1 MLKNWKFRFKDLG
14 PIKDATLKLGDL
26 TIITGRNN
34 TGKTYMVYT
43 LYGFL
48 RDFSELAE
56 EIMESWG
63 EDGFFSYGIP
73 VSGRTITRNLLESG
87 NFELGFSKEAFDKD
101 RTQMIRQVCRCYSHD
116 KIDNVF
122 NARAGTF
129 SSAVFDAEEDRG
141 GLGFSPIGIAA
152 ETQIGGDLSII
163 FSEGRLFFTYERD
176 KKRETRADRIIQGFL
191 LESRLQQAYIRFLF
205 QSTPD
210 FFRAPNCS
218 TSVRLATSL
227 FHSEMESKR
236 SFTVRQIQQLAD
248 EHDLSPAE
256 IIRTYT
262 SRYALPIDDEINFVK
277 AIPDFPSEMLKSERG
292 IGERELEK
300 IVGGSFTKSDGILY
314 FIPAEGNS
322 QGGKIPLHLS
332 SSSAAEMSRLFF
344 NFVLNQEDQST
355 LLVIDEPESHLDTM
369 NQIKLAR
376 ALARWVNSGMKVLI
390 STHSDF
396 IIKEINNLIMLNRS
410 FDNKEELL
418 RDLGYK
424 EDDSIDPS
432 AIEAYYAN
440 GGNLEPCSMNE
451 FGIEVPSF
459 ENSIDELVR
468 VSGALGSRIILEGD
482 EIG

>member
-1 MLKNWKFRFKDLG
+1 
-14 PIKDATLKLGDL
+14 
-26 TIITGRNN
+26 
-34 TGKTYMVYT
+34 
-43 LYGFL
+43 
-48 RDFSELAE
+48 
-56 EIMESWG
+56 MESWG
-63 EDGFFSYGIP
+63 RDGFFSYGIP
-73 VSGRTITRNLLESG
+73 VSARTITKNLLESG
-87 NFELGFSKEAFDKD
+87 NFELEFSKEAFDEDKA
-101 RTQMIRQVCRCYSHD
+101 RMIEQVCRWYSND

-122 NARAGTF
+122 NAHAGTF
-129 SSAVFDAEEDRG
+129 SRAVFDAEEDKG
-141 GLGFSPIGIAA
+141 GLGFSPIGIAI

-163 FSEGRLFFTYERD
+163 FNEGRLFFTYERD
-176 KKRETRADRIIQGFL
+176 KQKEERVRADEIIQRFL

-205 QSTPD
+205 QGTPD
-210 FFRAPNCS
+210 FFRSPNCS

-227 FHSEMESKR
+227 FHSEIENKR
-236 SFTVRQIQQLAD
+236 RFTVRQIQQLAD
-248 EHDLSPAE
+248 EHDRSPAE

-277 AIPDFPSEMLKSERG
+277 AIPDFPSEWSKSERG
-292 IGERELEK
+292 VAERDLEK
-300 IVGGSFTKSDGILY
+300 IIGGSFTKSDGILY

-322 QGGKIPLHLS
+322 QEEKIPLHLS
-332 SSSAAEMSRLFF
+332 SSSAVEMSRLFF
-344 NFVLNQEDQST
+344 HFVLNREDQST

-376 ALARWVNSGMKVLI
+376 ALVRWVNSGMKILI

-424 EDDSIDPS
+424 EGDSIDPS

-459 ENSIDELVR
+459 EDSIDELVR
-468 VSGALGSRIILEGD
+468 VSGVLGSRIILEGD